1 MITTIP
7 AYEYCEKIFDGTH
20 DTPKPS
26 ENGYPLVTSKHILG
40 SQLNYTDAYLIST
53 EDYYAINK
61 RSQVSQWD
69 ILFSMIG
76 TVGEIY
82 LERNDNI
89 EYAIKNL
96 GIFSCNNEKK
106 AKWLY
111 YFLQTPIAKNHI
123 RRYLNG
129 AVQKF
134 LPLGE
139 LRKFP
144 VIPYQEENYSL
155 IEFMDLLDRKI
166 ALNQQINAELEKIAK
181 TLYDYWFVQFGFPD
195 ENGNPYKSSG
205 GEMVYYP
212 ELKRKVPKG
221 WGVKQIKDIAK
232 TGSGGTPKSTIAEY
246 YENGDIPWINS
257 GELNN
262 PFIIATENYISQL
275 GLENSSAKLFPT
287 DSILMAMYGTTA
299 GKTSLISFEA
309 TTNQAICAIMPND
322 KRLNFYLKIALS
334 DLYQY
339 LVNLSSG
346 SARDNLSQDKIKDL
360 YVIVPSEEMI
370 EKYAQYTTKFY
381 NKIKINLKET
391 QKLTQLRD
399 FLLPMLMNGQV
410 EVV

>member
-1 MITTIP
+1 MEEYKLQDLISIKNGKKYDHLNKGNIP
-7 AYEYCEKIFDGTH
+7 VYGSGGIMTYVDDYLYDGEAVLLPRKGTLNNIMYSKGKLWTVDTMYYALVNEKADPYYLYAY
-20 DTPKPS
+20 
-26 ENGYPLVTSKHILG
+26 L
-40 SQLNYTDAYLIST
+40 SQLNLSALDSGSTLPSMTSTAYYSIPVKLP
-53 EDYYAINK
+53 NK
-61 RSQVSQWD
+61 KNQQKIAQVLS
-69 ILFSMIG
+69 S
-76 TVGEIY
+76 
-82 LERNDNI
+82 
-89 EYAIKNL
+89 
-96 GIFSCNNEKK
+96 
-106 AKWLY
+106 
-111 YFLQTPIAKNHI
+111 
-123 RRYLNG
+123 
-129 AVQKF
+129 
-134 LPLGE
+134 
-139 LRKFP
+139 
-144 VIPYQEENYSL
+144 
-155 IEFMDLLDRKI
+155 LDRKI
-166 ALNQQINAELEKIAK
+166 ALNQQINAELEKMAK
-181 TLYDYWFVQFGFPD
+181 TLYDYWFVQFDFPD

-205 GEMVYYP
+205 GEMVYHP
-212 ELKRKVPKG
+212 ELKREVPKG
-221 WGVKQIKDIAK
+221 WEVKQIKDIAK

-275 GLENSSAKLFPT
+275 GLENSSAKLFPA
-287 DSILMAMYGTTA
+287 DSILMAMYGATA

-322 KRLNFYLKIALS
+322 KQLNFYLKIALS

-360 YVIVPSEEMI
+360 YVVVPSEEMI

-391 QKLTQLRD
+391 QKFTQLRD